1 MFFVQHAFL
10 VCKLTNVY
18 ITNRITDIII
28 EVISDKS
35 FEEQ

>member
-1 MFFVQHAFL
+1 MFFVQHAFS
-10 VCKLTNVY
+10 VCKLTNVN
-18 ITNRITDIII
+18 ITNGMTDIII